1 MLNKKTK
8 KSSSTSANSLANI
21 NTKNLFLNVLIF
33 VLGALI
39 LYMAYAIVVK
49 LVHRGGPN
57 IEQMQQAQSAPATII
72 QVEVLNGC
80 GVGGVG
86 DRFTDFLRNNKVDVV
101 NVSNYSSFDIDRTLV
116 IDRTGNMAN
125 AKKIASLLG
134 IKDENVVQ
142 QINND
147 YFLDVSLVIGKD
159 YNQLKPL
166 K

>member
-1 MLNKKTK
+1 MLNNKTEKKK
-8 KSSSTSANSLANI
+8 PASAADVKV
-21 NTKNLFLNVLIF
+21 NTKNVFLNVVIF
-33 VLGALI
+33 LLGALI
-39 LYMAYAIVVK
+39 LYMAYAIVIK
-49 LVHRGGPN
+49 LVHRGP
-57 IEQMQQAQSAPATII
+57 EQETAGQAQIPSNII

-86 DRFTDFLRNNKVDVV
+86 DRFTDFLRSNKIDVV
-101 NVSNYSSFDIDRTLV
+101 NVSNYSSFDIDRTMV
-116 IDRTGNMAN
+116 IDRTGNLAN
-125 AKKIASLLG
+125 AKKIAAMLG
-134 IKDENVVQ
+134 IKDENVIQ

>member
-1 MLNKKTK
+1 MLNKKSDKK
-8 KSSSTSANSLANI
+8 KSAAKADTKA
-21 NTKNLFLNVLIF
+21 NTKNLFLNVVIF
-33 VLGALI
+33 LLGALI
-39 LYMAYAIVVK
+39 LYMAYAIVIK
-49 LVHRGGPN
+49 LVHSGGHDQ
-57 IEQMQQAQSAPATII
+57 EAVAQTQTAADII

-80 GVGGVG
+80 GIGGVG

-101 NVSNYSSFDIDRTLV
+101 NVGNYSSFDIDRTMV
-116 IDRTGNMAN
+116 IDRTGNLAN
-125 AKKIASLLG
+125 ARKIALILG
-134 IKDENVVQ
+134 IQPENIVQ